1 MRDISAGKISWRC
14 GNCMSVLLVF
24 RTKVYHAIDI
34 VILANAIGDTGHHM
48 MTIPS
53 CTDGYIR
60 FLDNVN
66 DRAA

>member
-1 MRDISAGKISWRC
+1 MG
-14 GNCMSVLLVF
+14 
-24 RTKVYHAIDI
+24 YIDI
-34 VILANAIGDTGHHM
+34 VMLTNAIGDTGDTGHHM

-60 FLDNVN
+60 FLDNLN

>member
-1 MRDISAGKISWRC
+1 
-14 GNCMSVLLVF
+14 MSVLLVF